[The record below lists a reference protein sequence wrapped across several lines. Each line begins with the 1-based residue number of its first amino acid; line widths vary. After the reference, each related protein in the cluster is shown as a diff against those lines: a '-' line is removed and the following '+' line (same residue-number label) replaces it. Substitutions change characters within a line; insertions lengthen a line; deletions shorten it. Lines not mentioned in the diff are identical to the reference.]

1 MKKDSTSKANAKRL
15 VLLFWILVL
24 IFYFYL
30 SYDYIRISSADTKFQ
45 DYLDHVVQLAGND
58 NRPSKETRA
67 LILVKAD
74 ELGIPIQGDQITIL
88 GGGRTLNISLSYDVE
103 VDFPIFRKGFYTKH
117 FEHKVTY
124 NSNR

>member
-1 MKKDSTSKANAKRL
+1 MKDSASKSHAKRL
-15 VLLFWILVL
+15 VLLFWVLVL

-45 DYLDHVVQLAGND
+45 DYLEHVVQLAGND

-74 ELGIPIQGDQITIL
+74 ELGIPIQGDQISIL
-88 GGGRTLNISLSYDVE
+88 GGGNTLNVAVSYDVE
-103 VDFPIFRKGFYTKH
+103 IDVPIFRKGFYTKH
-117 FEHKVTY
+117 FDHKASYRQQV
-124 NSNR
+124 N

>member
-1 MKKDSTSKANAKRL
+1 MKDSASKSHAKRL
-15 VLLFWILVL
+15 VLLFWVLVL

-45 DYLDHVVQLAGND
+45 DYLEHVVQLAGND

-74 ELGIPIQGDQITIL
+74 ELGIPIQGDQISIL
-88 GGGRTLNISLSYDVE
+88 GGGNTLNVAVSYDVE
-103 VDFPIFRKGFYTKH
+103 IDVPIFRKGFYTKH
-117 FEHKVTY
+117 FDHKATY
-124 NSNR
+124 HNN